1 MNDIRQRID
10 FLRKEIDRHNYS
22 YYDLSHPKLTDFEF
36 DQLMEELLK
45 LEKAHPDFFDPNSP
59 TQRVGGSINKDFK
72 HVKHKFPM
80 LSLGN
85 TYSKEELAE
94 FDTRVRKLLENE
106 EFEYVCE
113 LKYDGVAIGL
123 TYQHGRLFLA
133 VTRGDGESGDDVT
146 ANVRTIR
153 SIPLVLKAQDFPEEF
168 EMRGEIF
175 MPASSFSM
183 LNEEREELGFE
194 PFANPRNAASG
205 SLKMQDSSEVAKR
218 KLDFYPYFVLGE
230 DLPFATHY
238 DSIVRAKDWG
248 FNTPTYI
255 VKCKTLNEVFEFLDT
270 WDEGRKELPFDIDGV
285 VIKVNSFA
293 QQQKLGFT
301 AKSPR
306 WAIAYKF
313 NPEQACTPLL
323 SVDFQVGRTGAITPV
338 ANLAPVLLSGTTVK
352 RASLHNADIIRD
364 KDIRSGDWVFVEKG
378 GEIIPK
384 IIGVDLSK
392 RPAGSK
398 PLSFPTLCPECST
411 PLVRIEGEA
420 HHYCPNDMGCPPQ
433 IKGRLEHFISR
444 KAMDINSLGEGKV
457 EILFDNKRV
466 LEVADLYDLTYDSL
480 IGLEKVIQ
488 NPDGKARKIRFQEKS
503 VQNIL
508 DALKASL
515 SVPFERVLFALGI
528 RYVGETV
535 AKKLAFH
542 FENIEK
548 IKEASVEELTAVGEI
563 GDIIA
568 ASVYSYLRNPKHLA
582 LIQRLQEK
590 GLHFSLG
597 DRNPVVLENKLEGK
611 SILVSGVFKN
621 FSRDELKAT
630 IEKYGG
636 RNVSSISSQTD
647 FLLAGQAMGPAKL
660 QKANE
665 LGVRIISEDEFLEM
679 IT

>member
-22 YYDLSHPKLTDFEF
+22 YYDLSQPSLTDFEF

-45 LEKAHPDFFDPNSP
+45 LEKAHPEFFDPNSP
-59 TQRVGGSINKDFK
+59 TQRVGGSVNKEFK
-72 HVKHKFPM
+72 HVKHKYPM

-85 TYSKEELAE
+85 TYSRAELEE
-94 FDTRVRKLLENE
+94 FDARVRKLLDNE

-123 TYQHGRLFLA
+123 TYQHGRLYMA

-146 ANVRTIR
+146 ANARTIR
-153 SIPLVLKAQDFPEEF
+153 SIPLVLKSHDFPEEF
-168 EMRGEIF
+168 EIRGEIF
-175 MPASSFSM
+175 MPASSFAM

-194 PFANPRNAASG
+194 RFANPRNAASG

-230 DLPFATHY
+230 DLPFSTHY
-238 DSIVRAKDWG
+238 DSVIKAKDWG
-248 FNTPTYI
+248 FNIPSYM
-255 VKCKTLNEVFEFLDT
+255 VKCNTLDGVFEFLET
-270 WDEGRKELPFDIDGV
+270 WDEVRKELPFDIDGV

-301 AKSPR
+301 AKNPR

-313 NPEQACTPLL
+313 SPEQACTPLL
-323 SVDFQVGRTGAITPV
+323 SIDFQVGRTGAITPV
-338 ANLAPVLLSGTTVK
+338 ANLVPVQLSGTTVR
-352 RASLHNADIIRD
+352 RATLHNADIIRD
-364 KDIRSGDWVFVEKG
+364 KDIRVGDWVFVEKG

-384 IIGVDLSK
+384 IIGRELEK
-392 RPAGSK
+392 RPADSV

-411 PLVRIEGEA
+411 PLIRLEGEA

-457 EILFDNKRV
+457 ELLFDHKRV
-466 LEVADLYDLTYDSL
+466 LDVADLYDLTYESL

-488 NPDGKARKIRFQEKS
+488 TPDGKTKKIRFQEKG

-508 DALKASL
+508 DALKVSR

-535 AKKLAFH
+535 AKKLALH
-542 FENIEK
+542 FMDIGK
-548 IKEASVEELTAVGEI
+548 IKEASVEDLTTVGEI
-563 GDIIA
+563 GEIIA
-568 ASVYSYLRNPKHLA
+568 ASVYSYFRNPSHLA
-582 LIQRLQEK
+582 LIQRLQDK
-590 GLHFSLG
+590 GLQFSLG
-597 DRNPVVLENKLEGK
+597 DRNPVILENKLDGK
-611 SILVSGVFKN
+611 SILVTGIFKY

-647 FLLAGQAMGPAKL
+647 LLLAGEAMGPAKL

-665 LGVRIISEDEFLEM
+665 LGVRIISEEEFLKM
-679 IT
+679 IH